1 MIINWRI
8 IWTMADWWYFFFV
21 IFENFIR
28 NFDIASDDGILI
40 KGICDFEAFQFLWLQ
55 FIIDH
60 YTC

>member
-1 MIINWRI
+1 MNWRI

-40 KGICDFEAFQFLWLQ
+40 KGICDFEAFQFLW
-55 FIIDH
+55 
-60 YTC
+60 